1 MSGAQIALLCGLA
14 VGLGLASLLMLLV
27 RRAPDLAAAMAY
39 LDGAAPIATATDS
52 TGRRE
57 QFDRWAL
64 QAMGQL
70 SFVKVPHHDLVMID
84 RTPQWYAAKK
94 MAYAAIGSLYVL
106 IIGGVLTQVMQ
117 LSVVVPVFAVLIG
130 AVLGFFLPDASIK
143 RQADRKRAEMRR
155 AVSSYVDLVALAR
168 LAGAGG
174 SMMLEAPATTGQGWT
189 FRRIQRALRQ
199 GRTST
204 ELPWMALRDLGT
216 EAGISELIDLA
227 TTAHQAGEGGS
238 PVAGQLFATGKQL
251 RARVQQ
257 DGEKAAR
264 KAATEVWVPA
274 SLMVIVFLIFLIYP
288 FASRL

>member
-14 VGLGLASLLMLLV
+14 TGLGLAALVMLLT
-27 RRAPDLAAAMAY
+27 RRAPDLAAAMAQ
-39 LDGAAPIATATDS
+39 LDGAGSHIELAD
-52 TGRRE
+52 GGDRRA
-57 QFDRWAL
+57 QFDQWAMQVIGRL
-64 QAMGQL
+64 R
-70 SFVKVPHHDLVMID
+70 FVQVPHQDLVMID

-94 MAYAAIGSLYVL
+94 LAYAAIGALYVL
-106 IIGGVLTQVMQ
+106 IVGTLLTKVMQ
-117 LSVVVPVFAVLIG
+117 LSIVVPVFAVLIG
-130 AVLGFFLPDASIK
+130 AALGFLLPDASIK
-143 RQADRKRAEMRR
+143 RQAERKRAEMRR

-174 SMMLEAPATTGQGWT
+174 SMMLEGPAAIGEGWA

-204 ELPWMALRDLGT
+204 ELPWAALRDLGT
-216 EAGISELIDLA
+216 EANISELIDLA

-238 PVAGQLFATGKQL
+238 PVAGQLFAAGKQL
-251 RARVQQ
+251 RVRVQQ

-264 KAATEVWVPA
+264 RAATEVWVPA
-274 SLMVIVFLIFLIYP
+274 SLMVIVFLVFLIYP